1 MKNFILLL
9 IIYLFFTGIVFS
21 SENDSI
27 TRLIQSKTEKELP
40 GFFNDLS
47 LEFWQ
52 RGDMQKALHWAQRAR
67 QAAEKVHDTME
78 LYYAYMNL
86 SESNMGLSRLDSTIQ
101 NINQALQ
108 LAQII
113 HNPVLEARAYNQ
125 LGIVYLR
132 IADFEKSLSNYLHS
146 LMLIEDSI
154 HNLSKEKT
162 MFYKSLLLNNIG
174 AVYSKMNQLDKS
186 LDYRMK
192 ALSIRKKLS
201 DTAGI
206 ASCLQNI
213 GVIYEKRNKLDSA
226 YYYYANAL
234 RLRNKIGN
242 RKDIA
247 ELILNIG
254 IIKMKKGDY
263 VSAEQN
269 YLQAARIGE
278 AFQNFEFLSEAYYN
292 LADLYIKWNKLS
304 KAKVMLDKSLHYA
317 RNSSNKIKEKDVYA
331 LLSDY
336 YARLGDYRK
345 AWENQ
350 KRFVSLNDSIFNLQM
365 AEKLANV
372 QNKYEL
378 DKREKEILLLRS
390 DNEIKALKVKQKTI
404 TSIVLLILL
413 VLIGSVLI
421 SVLLVLNRRKLKQKQ
436 VETELEKSELLRAKL
451 REKNEYQN
459 KQLVTHAMNM
469 LQKNKL
475 LMEMNEELNR
485 FYPKADQSLRKHIR
499 SFQRQIKRNMDLE
512 KDWELFKMYFEEVN
526 KNFYTHL
533 RKLSG
538 ELTPG
543 DLKLAALVKL
553 NLNIKEAAAVLNIS
567 PESLR
572 KARYRLRKKL
582 GLKHGENLS
591 EFLNA
596 LG

>member
-1 MKNFILLL
+1 MKRILLL
-9 IIYLFFTGIVFS
+9 LILYPLFTGVVYS

-27 TRLIQSKTEKELP
+27 ARLIKSKTEKELP
-40 GFFNDLS
+40 RFFNDLS

-67 QAAEKVHDTME
+67 QAAKKVHDTME

-101 NINQALQ
+101 NINQALK
-108 LAQII
+108 LAQIM

-146 LMLIEDSI
+146 LVLIEDSI
-154 HNLSKEKT
+154 HNLSKEKS

-213 GVIYEKRNKLDSA
+213 GVIHEKKNNLDSA
-226 YYYYANAL
+226 YYYYSNAL
-234 RLRNKIGN
+234 RLRNKMGN
-242 RKDIA
+242 KKDIA

-278 AFQNFEFLSEAYYN
+278 AFQNFEFLSDAYYN
-292 LADLYIKWNKLS
+292 LADLYLKRNKLS
-304 KAKVMLDKSLHYA
+304 KAKVMLEKSLHNA
-317 RNSSNKIKEKDVYA
+317 RNSSNKIKERDVYA

-336 YARLGDYRK
+336 YARRGDYRK

-350 KRFVSLNDSIFNLQM
+350 KRFIALNDSIFNLQI

-404 TSIVLLILL
+404 TSVVLFILL
-413 VLIGSVLI
+413 VLIGSVLV
-421 SVLLVLNRRKLKQKQ
+421 SVLLVLNRRKLKQQQ

-475 LMEMNEELNR
+475 LMEMDKELSR
-485 FYPKADQSLRKHIR
+485 FCPKVDEPLRKQIR
-499 SFQRQIKRNMDLE
+499 SFQRQIKRNMNLE

-526 KNFYTHL
+526 KNFYSNL
-533 RKLSG
+533 REISVD
-538 ELTPG
+538 LTPG
-543 DLKLAALVKL
+543 DIKLAALVKL

-582 GLKHGENLS
+582 GLKHGENLT